1 MKCAYIFQRINIGFS
16 GDMTLHPAILNQ
28 SIVWGSRR
36 LLKELMQLTVM
47 KPQEKHTSLQLT
59 DTGGKI

>member
-1 MKCAYIFQRINIGFS
+1 
-16 GDMTLHPAILNQ
+16 MTSHQAILDQ
-28 SIVWGSRR
+28 SIGWASRR
-36 LLKELMQLTVM
+36 RLEELMQLTAM